1 MREQPSL
8 APPPPS
14 NGIVFFCIMAF
25 SREQCSGGEYCRE
38 GGRERALPSQPAALP
53 VSLPV
58 RPSVYPS
65 SRGGGGGRSGQPQGG
80 AASEDRGGGAGM
92 KQCERERKA
101 AAAFETNFSASAA
114 VLSAARDSGPCCQS
128 RTQS

>member
-58 RPSVYPS
+58 RPSIHPAV
-65 SRGGGGGRSGQPQGG
+65 
-80 AASEDRGGGAGM
+80 
-92 KQCERERKA
+92 A
-101 AAAFETNFSASAA
+101 AAAAA
-114 VLSAARDSGPCCQS
+114 AGSPRVGLPQKTGVAAQG
-128 RTQS
+128 